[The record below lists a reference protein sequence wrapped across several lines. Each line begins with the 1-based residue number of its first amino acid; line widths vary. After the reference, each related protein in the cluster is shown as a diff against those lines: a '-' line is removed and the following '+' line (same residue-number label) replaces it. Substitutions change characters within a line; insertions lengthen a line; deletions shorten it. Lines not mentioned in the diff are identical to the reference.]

1 MKKKTS
7 KYERI
12 MKTRRIMAVIG
23 LVLIVL
29 LNVWFLALAF
39 TDSPNKTQ
47 AMFAALAATIIV
59 PILMYALGQMSK
71 HMEDYLK
78 EDTPDTEN

>member
-1 MKKKTS
+1 
-7 KYERI
+7 
-12 MKTRRIMAVIG
+12 MAVSG

-47 AMFAALAATIIV
+47 ALFAALAATIIV
-59 PILMYALGQMSK
+59 PILMYALGQMSN
-71 HMEDYLK
+71 HMDDYSK
-78 EDTPDTEN
+78 EETQDKET